1 MTNSHLLVL
10 VALAA
15 LALSLRWAGFLAARS
30 ERAPSAFGRFLAAL
44 PPSLLAA
51 LVASSAAKGGAPAM
65 VAVGSALALY
75 LLVKNELVAAFG
87 GVALAF
93 GLSLLIG

>member
-1 MTNSHLLVL
+1 MTGSPLLML

-15 LALSLRWAGFLAARS
+15 LCLALRWAGFLAARS

-51 LVASSAAKGGAPAM
+51 LVASSAASNGASAM
-65 VAVGSALALY
+65 VAVGSALGLY
-75 LLVKNELVAAFG
+75 LLVRNELVAAFG